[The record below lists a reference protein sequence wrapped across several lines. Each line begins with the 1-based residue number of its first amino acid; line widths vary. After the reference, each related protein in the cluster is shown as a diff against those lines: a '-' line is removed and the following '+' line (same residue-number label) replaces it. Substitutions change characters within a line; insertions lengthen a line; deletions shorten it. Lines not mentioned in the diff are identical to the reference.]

1 MKYMLD
7 TNICIYLMNE
17 RLKHVS
23 DKFKTLLNSDAA
35 ISSVALSEL
44 NYGACKSHYQEKNLV
59 ALDKFIISVPVLPY
73 DIRAASHFGEI
84 RATLEKK
91 GVIIGAYDLMIAAHA
106 LSLNA
111 ILVTNNTK
119 EFSRVKNLKL
129 ENWAK

>member
-73 DIRAASHFGEI
+73 DIQAASHFGEI